1 MTEILTVQVVTAM
14 PSRKY
19 PLGAVELGLYRVKD
33 GVVSLVTKGGF
44 SEPDR
49 SGKPIQQKL
58 RARRGC
64 PEVAHRLT
72 KRHLP
77 ARKSDFNRPLYYPK
91 RGKI

>member
-19 PLGAVELGLYRVKD
+19 PLGAVELGHYTEVD
-33 GVVSLVTKGGF
+33 GVVSLVTKGGTQRTN
-44 SEPDR
+44 S

-58 RARRGC
+58 
-64 PEVAHRLT
+64 VAGDDASDVAKRLT

-77 ARKSDFNRPLYYPK
+77 PKQSDFNRPLYYPK